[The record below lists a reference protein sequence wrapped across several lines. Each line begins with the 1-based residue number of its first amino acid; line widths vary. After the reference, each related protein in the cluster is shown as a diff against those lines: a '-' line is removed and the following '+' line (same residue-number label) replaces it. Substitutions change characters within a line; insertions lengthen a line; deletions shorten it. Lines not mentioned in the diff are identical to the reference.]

1 MFKSFALI
9 ALAGVAS
16 ASYGY
21 GQQRGYGYGVQQYS
35 APSYDYQPK
44 RGDGFDDGY
53 SKGFA
58 GYGYGSRRHQTL
70 DLDDEKEPK
79 IYGRKDARREDADIN
94 TDKESPDYRH
104 ENGDHQYQEYGEK
117 DVRNDDD
124 LDARGLSGLT
134 GGSREQA
141 YGYRKPDLD
150 DYQPRRAYGGYD
162 DDDYSGR
169 PSYGYQGGYQL
180 GSEGYDVVDYEEDYS
195 SPYGRRSVYDDYG
208 FGPSQIEYGLSRRS
222 PYGDDG
228 YGDVSFSRFG
238 LGRGYGE
245 PTYRRPE
252 PQYRP
257 SYGGYGRPDGY
268 DDGYQTRGYSS
279 PYDQGRRHRTLDLD
293 DEKERIPY
301 GPRKDARREDADIN
315 TDKESPDYR
324 HENGDHQLQEY
335 GEKDVR
341 NDDDLD
347 ARGLSGLTGGSREKG
362 YSRQSYGYQQP
373 SYEAPS
379 YKIPEV
385 RYEQQPSYGYQQPS
399 YGYQQ
404 PSYGRKW

>member
-21 GQQRGYGYGVQQYS
+21 GQQYGYGYGVQQYS
-35 APSYDYQPK
+35 APSYDSYDYQPK
-44 RGDGFDDGY
+44 KGDGFDDGY

-58 GYGYGSRRHQTL
+58 GYGKGSRRHQTL

-104 ENGDHQYQEYGEK
+104 ENGDHQK
-117 DVRNDDD
+117 
-124 LDARGLSGLT
+124 
-134 GGSREQA
+134 
-141 YGYRKPDLD
+141 
-150 DYQPRRAYGGYD
+150 
-162 DDDYSGR
+162 
-169 PSYGYQGGYQL
+169 
-180 GSEGYDVVDYEEDYS
+180 
-195 SPYGRRSVYDDYG
+195 
-208 FGPSQIEYGLSRRS
+208 
-222 PYGDDG
+222 
-228 YGDVSFSRFG
+228 
-238 LGRGYGE
+238 
-245 PTYRRPE
+245 
-252 PQYRP
+252 
-257 SYGGYGRPDGY
+257 
-268 DDGYQTRGYSS
+268 
-279 PYDQGRRHRTLDLD
+279 
-293 DEKERIPY
+293 
-301 GPRKDARREDADIN
+301 
-315 TDKESPDYR
+315 
-324 HENGDHQLQEY
+324 QEY

-373 SYEAPS
+373 SYQAPS
-379 YKIPEV
+379 YKVTED

-404 PSYGRKW
+404 PSYGRRY